1 GRDFVAYQY
10 YQNGQWVSY
19 TANNTAQVWSA
30 KYAQYNQLYAPKIGI
45 YRITLEAE
53 AHPCS
58 GYDETNK
65 PYYEVTLNW
74 TSSLNEMSN
83 EDVPQTYVIY
93 EVTYNAQTGEE
104 ELVPIDTLVNPTT
117 LTYTLPCPPNYKQED
132 HSVTHTYVIQGWP
145 IDNDHPSFIAWSNQ
159 DDVVIPGLKDF
170 LSLDLD
176 HYESDFII
184 SEEKN
189 YYRNFLMVTN
199 ENETKA
205 ITTADLMNGM
215 NKYKLYRYDLDKPES
230 LEPFAEINFTKPT
243 SVDAT
248 TVSYT
253 ITYEDQTIEGGNNS
267 KYARSAMGIPD
278 NGTLSVKGSGDV
290 IIWPNDL
297 SVNFMEITVT
307 SGNTPLL
314 KWTANSATPTTGSN
328 RWHLSPGCKWVKYGN
343 AYYLEGMGYIYINA
357 GTTGD
362 VTVTIKAYGDGS
374 TTSKITV
381 NDVTRTIVN
390 GAANATTY
398 NWTVPAA
405 NRAPMRDG
413 NGLDNNAT
421 NN

>member
-1 GRDFVAYQY
+1 MKIMGKFVIKATKTGFTFSLKAV
-10 YQNGQWVSY
+10 NGEIVAVGGEVYNTIDACKNGCESVR
-19 TANNTAQVWSA
+19 TNAPIAN
-30 KYAQYNQLYAPKIGI
+30 L
-45 YRITLEAE
+45 
-53 AHPCS
+53 
-58 GYDETNK
+58 
-65 PYYEVTLNW
+65 
-74 TSSLNEMSN
+74 
-83 EDVPQTYVIY
+83 
-93 EVTYNAQTGEE
+93 
-104 ELVPIDTLVNPTT
+104 
-117 LTYTLPCPPNYKQED
+117 
-132 HSVTHTYVIQGWP
+132 
-145 IDNDHPSFIAWSNQ
+145 
-159 DDVVIPGLKDF
+159 
-170 LSLDLD
+170 
-176 HYESDFII
+176 
-184 SEEKN
+184 
-189 YYRNFLMVTN
+189 
-199 ENETKA
+199 
-205 ITTADLMNGM
+205 
-215 NKYKLYRYDLDKPES
+215 
-230 LEPFAEINFTKPT
+230 
-243 SVDAT
+243 
-248 TVSYT
+248 
-253 ITYEDQTIEGGNNS
+253 EDQTIEGGNNS